1 MFDKAFFYSKMLYSS
16 KTFIYKTGRK
26 TMYTATAIYQ
36 NSEIGYGEGEGDAY
50 AVEDCI
56 DSIPTIFKECA
67 ARNDIQIIVRN
78 SSGLVYVNT
87 WLQYEIATN

>member
-1 MFDKAFFYSKMLYSS
+1 
-16 KTFIYKTGRK
+16 
-26 TMYTATAIYQ
+26 MYTATAIYQ